1 MRKLWLH
8 TEKLWLLAVALA
20 LTILIAGTSHAK
32 NQKIEKA
39 DLTPAA
45 TATIYIGQTAAT
57 DTGAMTQGVVQTAR
71 NINPLNV
78 NLITTAK
85 EISSASAI
93 AKKTD
98 KNDKEIYVVY
108 NWHKSGLTTD
118 DRTVIVA
125 NSHEAMGSLSE
136 VAAFNTWTGT
146 RWEAH
151 SRHGPFQDLTHT

>member
-1 MRKLWLH
+1 MKKPLFH
-8 TEKLWLLAVALA
+8 TDKLWLLAVALA

-85 EISSASAI
+85 EISSAGAI
-93 AKKTD
+93 AN
-98 KNDKEIYVVY
+98 KNGYEKISYLT
-108 NWHKSGLTTD
+108 NTGHKSEVTTD
-118 DRTVIVA
+118 DRTIIVA

-136 VAAFNTWTGT
+136 VAVFNTRTGT

-151 SRHGPFQDLTHT
+151 SRHGPLLGLIHT